1 MSKPKYFQIFNDND
15 KIVNILSNED
25 AGRLFKALFA
35 FVNSGTEPDFSDNSA
50 LYITYTVISEQ
61 IKRDY
66 KAYNHKCQVLKK
78 NAKKRYDPAN
88 ACKCSQDNDKD
99 KDEDKDDDDD
109 KDNSSAAKRRS
120 YDIDELERINVL

>member
-78 NAKKRYDPAN
+78 NAKKR
-88 ACKCSQDNDKD
+88 
-99 KDEDKDDDDD
+99 
-109 KDNSSAAKRRS
+109 
-120 YDIDELERINVL
+120 

>member
-50 LYITYTVISEQ
+50 LYITYTKGHLLTLSDTIW
-61 IKRDY
+61 
-66 KAYNHKCQVLKK
+66 
-78 NAKKRYDPAN
+78 
-88 ACKCSQDNDKD
+88 
-99 KDEDKDDDDD
+99 
-109 KDNSSAAKRRS
+109 
-120 YDIDELERINVL
+120 